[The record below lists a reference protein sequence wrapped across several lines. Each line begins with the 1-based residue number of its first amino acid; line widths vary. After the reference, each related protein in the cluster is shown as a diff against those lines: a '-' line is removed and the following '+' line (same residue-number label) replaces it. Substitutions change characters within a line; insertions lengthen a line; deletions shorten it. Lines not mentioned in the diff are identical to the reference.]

1 METQMIAKTI
11 LASFVALFAIVLAVV
26 VMPSASAF
34 GTIDGVY
41 IDGVFYGNGE
51 NAGVFAGETLPVRVV
66 FTASENQED
75 VRIVAR
81 IFGEAGLSEQTER
94 FDVVQDST
102 YRKLLNIDLPFDI
115 DPNESFILEITVE
128 SNSEEAA
135 SQQIMLEIQRDSYL
149 VEILSVA
156 GATEVAAG
164 DTLSLDVV
172 LKNRGR
178 HEAEDT
184 FVEASI
190 PALGV
195 TSRTFYGDLSSVDID
210 SESTPEKFDSAER
223 RVFLRI
229 PSNAATGVYD
239 IEVTAFND
247 DSSTTVIKRVVVVGG
262 LRTDIVS
269 SGTTERVATGEKAD
283 FSMTIVNSGN
293 TIKIYELVVDADAGL
308 NVGLAESVVVVPAG
322 SAKTVQITAESS
334 EEGDYDFTVNVHS
347 EGQVVQSKTFNA
359 MVEGTSISSGN
370 AAVVLTIILAIIFVV
385 LLVVLIVL
393 LTRKPE
399 TKEEF
404 GESYY

>member
-1 METQMIAKTI
+1 
-11 LASFVALFAIVLAVV
+11 
-26 VMPSASAF
+26 
-34 GTIDGVY
+34 
-41 IDGVFYGNGE
+41 
-51 NAGVFAGETLPVRVV
+51 
-66 FTASENQED
+66 
-75 VRIVAR
+75 
-81 IFGEAGLSEQTER
+81 
-94 FDVVQDST
+94 
-102 YRKLLNIDLPFDI
+102 
-115 DPNESFILEITVE
+115 
-128 SNSEEAA
+128 
-135 SQQIMLEIQRDSYL
+135 
-149 VEILSVA
+149 
-156 GATEVAAG
+156 
-164 DTLSLDVV
+164 LSLDVV

>member
-1 METQMIAKTI
+1 MIAKTI